1 MKCNT
6 GLKLVNQKIKSVLNI
21 LLPNV
26 HCQKD
31 SLIQQMSQMSPTVV
45 CGSICL
51 VYPQVCC
58 GLV

>member
-6 GLKLVNQKIKSVLNI
+6 GLKSVNQKLKSVLNI

-31 SLIQQMSQMSPTVV
+31 SLTQQMSQSPIVV
-45 CGSICL
+45 YGSICL
-51 VYPQVCC
+51 VYPQVY